1 MTLRRM
7 DKIEGIGKTRAWR
20 RRGNRGGFTLLEILV
35 AFAILIMGLSLVAAL
50 ATTSSRQAAQVE
62 EETGVQ
68 LACQNLMN
76 AILAGDA
83 TVSLGVEVP
92 LPDTPNW
99 AARVELLDGPI
110 SNLVAIRIVATR
122 FEVIETPHP
131 TDPTLT
137 ISTRSFEGGRQYV
150 LKEWARRAD
159 VRMQTVRRNLDG
171 TFSTVDGT
179 AADIAAT
186 NVASGSGVESGVAGG
201 LSGFDSASNL
211 NAFDALD
218 AAFGVSG
225 GLGGSSGLGASDGL
239 GASGGLGGAGSV
251 GGLGAPGTGSLAS
264 PFSELD
270 AATQNLAEPTF
281 APPSPF

>member
-1 MTLRRM
+1 MTPR
-7 DKIEGIGKTRAWR
+7 KINGLSKRGALR

-35 AFAILIMGLSLVAAL
+35 AFAILIMGLSLVATL
-50 ATTSSRQAAQVE
+50 ATTSARQAVRVE

-76 AILAGDA
+76 AILSGDA
-83 TVSLGVEVP
+83 VVSLGVEVP

-122 FEVIETPHP
+122 FEIIETPHP
-131 TDPTLT
+131 TDPTQT
-137 ISTRSFEGGRQYV
+137 ISRRSFDGGRQYV

-159 VRMQTVRRNLDG
+159 VRTQTVQRNLDG
-171 TFSTVDGT
+171 TFATVDGT
-179 AADIAAT
+179 AADIPAS
-186 NVASGSGVESGVAGG
+186 NVANASGVESGVAGG
-201 LSGFDSASNL
+201 LTGFDSAATGANS
-211 NAFDALD
+211 FGELD
-218 AAFGVSG
+218 AAFGGTGGLGDVGNAG
-225 GLGGSSGLGASDGL
+225 GLGG
-239 GASGGLGGAGSV
+239 
-251 GGLGAPGTGSLAS
+251 GSLAT

-270 AATQNLAEPTF
+270 AATQNFNEPTF

>member
-1 MTLRRM
+1 MTPR
-7 DKIEGIGKTRAWR
+7 KIYAFNKTGALR
-20 RRGNRGGFTLLEILV
+20 RRGNRSGFTLLEILV
-35 AFAILIMGLSLVAAL
+35 AFAILIMGLSVVAAL
-50 ATTSSRQAAQVE
+50 ATTSARQAVRVE

-76 AILAGDA
+76 SILSGDA
-83 TVSLGVEVP
+83 TVSLGVEIP

-122 FEVIETPHP
+122 FEIIETPHP
-131 TDPTLT
+131 TDPTST
-137 ISTRSFEGGRQYV
+137 ISRRSFEAGRRYV

-159 VRMQTVRRNLDG
+159 VRTQTVRRNLDG

-179 AADIAAT
+179 AADIPAT
-186 NVASGSGVESGVAGG
+186 NVANASGVESGVAGG
-201 LSGFDSASNL
+201 LAGFDSAGTGA
-211 NAFDALD
+211 NAFGELD
-218 AAFGVSG
+218 AAFGGLEGLG
-225 GLGGSSGLGASDGL
+225 GLGGLS
-239 GASGGLGGAGSV
+239 GAGSAGDL
-251 GGLGAPGTGSLAS
+251 GGGSLAS

-270 AATQNLAEPTF
+270 AATQNFNEPTF

>member
-1 MTLRRM
+1 MTPR
-7 DKIEGIGKTRAWR
+7 KITGLSKTGALR
-20 RRGNRGGFTLLEILV
+20 RRGKRGGFTLLEILV
-35 AFAILIMGLSLVAAL
+35 AFAILIMGLSIVAAL
-50 ATTSSRQAAQVE
+50 ATASARQAVQVE

-92 LPDTPNW
+92 LPDVPNW

-122 FEVIETPHP
+122 FEIIETP
-131 TDPTLT
+131 DPTNPT
-137 ISTRSFEGGRQYV
+137 AIISTRSFEGGRQYV

-159 VRMQTVRRNLDG
+159 VRTQTVRRNLDG

-179 AADIAAT
+179 AADIPAT
-186 NVASGSGVESGVAGG
+186 NVANGSGVEGNVAGG
-201 LSGFDSASNL
+201 LNGFDSAASGD
-211 NAFDALD
+211 AFGALD
-218 AAFGVSG
+218 GAFGDLNG
-225 GLGGSSGLGASDGL
+225 LGALGGSGDF
-239 GASGGLGGAGSV
+239 GGTGSV
-251 GGLGAPGTGSLAS
+251 GGIGAPGTDSLAS

-270 AATQNLAEPTF
+270 AATQNLNEPTF

>member
-1 MTLRRM
+1 MTPRKMNGLN
-7 DKIEGIGKTRAWR
+7 KTGALR

-35 AFAILIMGLSLVAAL
+35 AFAILIMGLSIVAAL
-50 ATTSSRQAAQVE
+50 ATTSARQAMQVE

-83 TVSLGVEVP
+83 TVSLGVEIP

-122 FEVIETPHP
+122 FEIIETPHP

-137 ISTRSFEGGRQYV
+137 ISTRSFEEGRRYV

-159 VRMQTVRRNLDG
+159 VRTQTVRRNVDG

-179 AADIAAT
+179 AADIPAT
-186 NVASGSGVESGVAGG
+186 NVANGSGVEGNVAGG
-201 LSGFDSASNL
+201 LSGFDSASG
-211 NAFDALD
+211 D
-218 AAFGVSG
+218 AFGELDG
-225 GLGGSSGLGASDGL
+225 AFGAFGGLDGLGGTGN
-239 GASGGLGGAGSV
+239 V
-251 GGLGAPGTGSLAS
+251 GGIGAPGTGSLAS

-270 AATQNLAEPTF
+270 AATQNLNEPTF

>member
-1 MTLRRM
+1 MTSR
-7 DKIEGIGKTRAWR
+7 KIRKIGKPGVLC

-35 AFAILIMGLSLVAAL
+35 AFAILIMGLSIVAAL
-50 ATTSSRQAAQVE
+50 ATTSARQAVQVE

-92 LPDTPNW
+92 LPDVPNW

-122 FEVIETPHP
+122 FEIIETPHP

-137 ISTRSFEGGRQYV
+137 ISRRSFEAGRQYV

-159 VRMQTVRRNLDG
+159 VRTQTLRRNVDG

-179 AADIAAT
+179 AADIPAS
-186 NVASGSGVESGVAGG
+186 NVANGSGVEGNVAGG
-201 LSGFDSASNL
+201 LSGFDSASG
-211 NAFDALD
+211 D
-218 AAFGVSG
+218 AFGELDGAFG
-225 GLGGSSGLGASDGL
+225 GFGETGNAGAF
-239 GASGGLGGAGSV
+239 
-251 GGLGAPGTGSLAS
+251 GAPGTGSLAS

-270 AATQNLAEPTF
+270 AATQNLNEPTF

>member
-1 MTLRRM
+1 MTPRKIR
-7 DKIEGIGKTRAWR
+7 KIEKPGALR
-20 RRGNRGGFTLLEILV
+20 RRGSRGGFTLLEILV
-35 AFAILIMGLSLVAAL
+35 AFAILIMGLSIVAAL
-50 ATTSSRQAAQVE
+50 ATTSARQAVQVE

-122 FEVIETPHP
+122 FEIIETPHP
-131 TDPTLT
+131 TDPTST

-159 VRMQTVRRNLDG
+159 VRTQTVRRNLDG

-179 AADIAAT
+179 AADIPAT
-186 NVASGSGVESGVAGG
+186 NVATGSGVEGNVAGG
-201 LSGFDSASNL
+201 LSGFDSASSG
-211 NAFDALD
+211 D
-218 AAFGVSG
+218 AFGELDG
-225 GLGGSSGLGASDGL
+225 AFGAFGGLDGLGGTGSDGGF
-239 GASGGLGGAGSV
+239 GAT
-251 GGLGAPGTGSLAS
+251 GTGSLAS

-270 AATQNLAEPTF
+270 AATQNLNEPTF

>member
-1 MTLRRM
+1 MTPR
-7 DKIEGIGKTRAWR
+7 KIRKLGKMGALR
-20 RRGNRGGFTLLEILV
+20 RRGDRGGFTLLEILV
-35 AFAILIMGLSLVAAL
+35 AFAILIMGLSIVAAL
-50 ATTSSRQAAQVE
+50 ATTSARQAMQVE

-83 TVSLGVEVP
+83 TVSLGVEIP

-122 FEVIETPHP
+122 FEIVETPHP

-159 VRMQTVRRNLDG
+159 VRTQTVRRNVDG

-179 AADIAAT
+179 AADIPAT
-186 NVASGSGVESGVAGG
+186 NVANGSGVEGGVAGG
-201 LSGFDSASNL
+201 LNGFDSASGD
-211 NAFDALD
+211 AFGALD
-218 AAFGVSG
+218 GAFGGLSALDGSG
-225 GLGGSSGLGASDGL
+225 GLGGMEN
-239 GASGGLGGAGSV
+239 V
-251 GGLGAPGTGSLAS
+251 GGIGAPGTGSLAS

-270 AATQNLAEPTF
+270 AATQDLNEPTF

>member
-1 MTLRRM
+1 MTQRKINGLGEIGSLRRQ
-7 DKIEGIGKTRAWR
+7 GGRS
-20 RRGNRGGFTLLEILV
+20 GFTLLEILV
-35 AFAILIMGLSLVAAL
+35 AFAILVMGLSIVAAL
-50 ATTSSRQAAQVE
+50 ATSSSRQAVQVE

-76 AILAGDA
+76 SILAGDA

-99 AARVELLDGPI
+99 SARVELLDGPI

-122 FEVIETPHP
+122 FEIIETPHP

-137 ISTRSFEGGRQYV
+137 ISTRSVESGRQYV

-159 VRMQTVRRNLDG
+159 VRMQTVRRNADG

-179 AADIAAT
+179 AADIPAS
-186 NVASGSGVESGVAGG
+186 NVANASGVGSDVAGG
-201 LSGFDSASNL
+201 LTGFDSASGD
-211 NAFDALD
+211 AFGALD
-218 AAFGVSG
+218 ATLG
-225 GLGGSSGLGASDGL
+225 GLDALGEMGEVGGVGNLGAS
-239 GASGGLGGAGSV
+239 
-251 GGLGAPGTGSLAS
+251 GTGSLAS

-270 AATQNLAEPTF
+270 AATQNLNEPTF

>member
-1 MTLRRM
+1 MTPR
-7 DKIEGIGKTRAWR
+7 KINGWAKTGALR

-35 AFAILIMGLSLVAAL
+35 AFAILIMGLSIVAAL
-50 ATTSSRQAAQVE
+50 ATTSARQAMQVE

-92 LPDTPNW
+92 LPDVPNW

-122 FEVIETPHP
+122 FEIIETPHP

-137 ISTRSFEGGRQYV
+137 ISRRSFEGGRQYV

-159 VRMQTVRRNLDG
+159 VRTQTVRRNVDG

-179 AADIAAT
+179 AADIPAS
-186 NVASGSGVESGVAGG
+186 NVANASGVEGNVAGG
-201 LSGFDSASNL
+201 LSGFDSASGD
-211 NAFDALD
+211 AFGALD
-218 AAFGVSG
+218 GAFGDLN
-225 GLGGSSGLGASDGL
+225 GLGGLNGLGETGNAGAF
-239 GASGGLGGAGSV
+239 GAS
-251 GGLGAPGTGSLAS
+251 GTGSLAS

-270 AATQNLAEPTF
+270 AATQNLNEPTF

>member
-1 MTLRRM
+1 MTPR
-7 DKIEGIGKTRAWR
+7 KINGLNKTGALR
-20 RRGNRGGFTLLEILV
+20 RRGKQDGFTLLEILV
-35 AFAILIMGLSLVAAL
+35 AFAVLIAGLSLVASL
-50 ATTSSRQAAQVE
+50 ATTTARQAERVE

-76 AILAGDA
+76 AILSGDA

-92 LPDTPNW
+92 LPDIPNW

-122 FEVIETPHP
+122 FEIVETPHP
-131 TDPTLT
+131 TDPSLT
-137 ISTRSFEGGRQYV
+137 ISTRSFDGGRQYV

-159 VRMQTVRRNLDG
+159 VRTQTVRRNVDG

-179 AADIAAT
+179 AADIPAS
-186 NVASGSGVESGVAGG
+186 NVANGSGVEGNVAGG
-201 LSGFDSASNL
+201 LSGFDSASGG
-211 NAFDALD
+211 D
-218 AAFGVSG
+218 AFGELDG
-225 GLGGSSGLGASDGL
+225 AFGAFGETGNLGGFGAT
-239 GASGGLGGAGSV
+239 
-251 GGLGAPGTGSLAS
+251 GTGSLAS

-270 AATQNLAEPTF
+270 AAAENFDEPTF

>member
-1 MTLRRM
+1 MKPRRINGREKTGVLRRL
-7 DKIEGIGKTRAWR
+7 
-20 RRGNRGGFTLLEILV
+20 GNRGGFTLLEILV
-35 AFAILIMGLSLVAAL
+35 AFAILIMGLSIVAAL
-50 ATTSSRQAAQVE
+50 ATTSARQAMQVE

-92 LPDTPNW
+92 LPDVPNW

-122 FEVIETPHP
+122 FEIIETPHP
-131 TDPTLT
+131 TDPTMT
-137 ISTRSFEGGRQYV
+137 ISRRSFEAGRQYV

-159 VRMQTVRRNLDG
+159 VRTQTVRRNVDG

-179 AADIAAT
+179 AADIPAS
-186 NVASGSGVESGVAGG
+186 NVANASGVEGNVAGG
-201 LSGFDSASNL
+201 LSGFDSASGGDPFGEL
-211 NAFDALD
+211 DGAFGGLDALD
-218 AAFGVSG
+218 GSG
-225 GLGGSSGLGASDGL
+225 GFGGTGN
-239 GASGGLGGAGSV
+239 V
-251 GGLGAPGTGSLAS
+251 GGIGALGTGSLAS

-270 AATQNLAEPTF
+270 AATQNLNEPTF
-281 APPSPF
+281 APPAPF

>member
-1 MTLRRM
+1 MTPRKINGWAKTGALRRR
-7 DKIEGIGKTRAWR
+7 E
-20 RRGNRGGFTLLEILV
+20 NRGGFTLLEILV
-35 AFAILIMGLSLVAAL
+35 AFAVLIMGLSIVAAL
-50 ATTSSRQAAQVE
+50 ATTSARQAVQVE

-83 TVSLGVEVP
+83 TVSLGVEIP
-92 LPDTPNW
+92 LPDVPNW

-122 FEVIETPHP
+122 FEIIETPHP

-159 VRMQTVRRNLDG
+159 VRTQTVRRNVDG
-171 TFSTVDGT
+171 TFTTVDGT
-179 AADIAAT
+179 AADIPAS
-186 NVASGSGVESGVAGG
+186 NVANGSGVEGNVAGG
-201 LSGFDSASNL
+201 LSGFDSASSGDPFGEL
-211 NAFDALD
+211 DGAF
-218 AAFGVSG
+218 G
-225 GLGGSSGLGASDGL
+225 GLGTFGGSGEMGDGGGFGAT
-239 GASGGLGGAGSV
+239 
-251 GGLGAPGTGSLAS
+251 GTGSLAS

-270 AATQNLAEPTF
+270 AATQNLNEPTF

>member
-1 MTLRRM
+1 MTPRKTNGL
-7 DKIEGIGKTRAWR
+7 GKTGALR
-20 RRGNRGGFTLLEILV
+20 RRGKRGGFTLLEILV
-35 AFAILIMGLSLVAAL
+35 AFAILIMGLSIVAAL
-50 ATTSSRQAAQVE
+50 ATTSARQAVQVE

-92 LPDTPNW
+92 LPDVPNW
-99 AARVELLDGPI
+99 AARVDLLDGPI

-122 FEVIETPHP
+122 FEIIETPHP

-159 VRMQTVRRNLDG
+159 VRTQTVRRNLDG

-179 AADIAAT
+179 AADIPAS
-186 NVASGSGVESGVAGG
+186 NVANGSGVEGNVAGG
-201 LSGFDSASNL
+201 LSGFDSASTE
-211 NAFDALD
+211 NAFGELD
-218 AAFGVSG
+218 GAFGGLGNLG
-225 GLGGSSGLGASDGL
+225 GLGGVGNLGA
-239 GASGGLGGAGSV
+239 LGGS
-251 GGLGAPGTGSLAS
+251 GTGSLAS

-270 AATQNLAEPTF
+270 AATQNFDEPTF
-281 APPSPF
+281 APPSPY

>member
-1 MTLRRM
+1 MTPRKMNGLN
-7 DKIEGIGKTRAWR
+7 KTGALR

-50 ATTSSRQAAQVE
+50 ATTSARQAVQVE

-83 TVSLGVEVP
+83 TVSIGVEVP

-122 FEVIETPHP
+122 FEIIETPHP

-137 ISTRSFEGGRQYV
+137 ISRRSFEGGRQYV

-179 AADIAAT
+179 AADIQAT
-186 NVASGSGVESGVAGG
+186 NVANGSGVEGNVAGG
-201 LSGFDSASNL
+201 LSGFDSASGD
-211 NAFDALD
+211 AFGELDGAFGALD
-218 AAFGVSG
+218 ALEGSG
-225 GLGGSSGLGASDGL
+225 GFGGTGN
-239 GASGGLGGAGSV
+239 V
-251 GGLGAPGTGSLAS
+251 GGLGAPGTGSLTS
-264 PFSELD
+264 PFPELD
-270 AATQNLAEPTF
+270 AATQNLNEPTF

>member
-1 MTLRRM
+1 MTSR
-7 DKIEGIGKTRAWR
+7 KIGKMGKPGALS

-35 AFAILIMGLSLVAAL
+35 AFAILIMGLSIVAAL
-50 ATTSSRQAAQVE
+50 ATTSARQAVQVE

-83 TVSLGVEVP
+83 TVSLGVEIP
-92 LPDTPNW
+92 LPDVPNW

-122 FEVIETPHP
+122 FEIIETPHP

-137 ISTRSFEGGRQYV
+137 ISTRSFEEGRRYV

-159 VRMQTVRRNLDG
+159 VRTQTVRRNVDG

-179 AADIAAT
+179 AADIPT
-186 NVASGSGVESGVAGG
+186 SNVANGSGVAGNVAGG
-201 LSGFDSASNL
+201 LNGFDSASGVDP
-211 NAFDALD
+211 FGELD
-218 AAFGVSG
+218 GAFGD
-225 GLGGSSGLGASDGL
+225 LGRAGNVDGFGAT
-239 GASGGLGGAGSV
+239 
-251 GGLGAPGTGSLAS
+251 GTGSLAS

-270 AATQNLAEPTF
+270 AATQNLNEPTF

>member
-1 MTLRRM
+1 MTPR
-7 DKIEGIGKTRAWR
+7 KINGLGKRGALR
-20 RRGNRGGFTLLEILV
+20 RRGSRSGFTLLEILV

-50 ATTSSRQAAQVE
+50 ATTSARQAMQVE

-76 AILAGDA
+76 AILSGDA

-122 FEVIETPHP
+122 FEIVETPHP
-131 TDPTLT
+131 TDPTST

-159 VRMQTVRRNLDG
+159 VRMQTVRRNVDG
-171 TFSTVDGT
+171 TFTTVDGT
-179 AADIAAT
+179 AADIPAT
-186 NVASGSGVESGVAGG
+186 NVANGSSVEGNVAGG
-201 LSGFDSASNL
+201 LTGFDSASGT

-218 AAFGVSG
+218 GAFGG
-225 GLGGSSGLGASDGL
+225 WDAFGNP
-239 GASGGLGGAGSV
+239 GGAGNV
-251 GGLGAPGTGSLAS
+251 GGVGATGTGSLAS

-270 AATQNLAEPTF
+270 AATQNLNEPTF

>member
-1 MTLRRM
+1 MTPR
-7 DKIEGIGKTRAWR
+7 KINGLNKTGALR
-20 RRGNRGGFTLLEILV
+20 RRGKQDGFTLLEILV
-35 AFAILIMGLSLVAAL
+35 AFAVLIAGLSLVASL
-50 ATTSSRQAAQVE
+50 ATTTARQAERVE

-76 AILAGDA
+76 AILSGDA

-92 LPDTPNW
+92 LPDIPNW

-122 FEVIETPHP
+122 FEIVETPHP
-131 TDPTLT
+131 TDPSLT
-137 ISTRSFEGGRQYV
+137 ISTRSFDGGRQYV

-159 VRMQTVRRNLDG
+159 VRTQTVRRNVDG

-179 AADIAAT
+179 AADIPAS
-186 NVASGSGVESGVAGG
+186 NVANGSGVEGNVAGG
-201 LSGFDSASNL
+201 LSGFDSAS
-211 NAFDALD
+211 DGD
-218 AAFGVSG
+218 AFGELDG
-225 GLGGSSGLGASDGL
+225 AFGAFGETGNLGGFGATE
-239 GASGGLGGAGSV
+239 
-251 GGLGAPGTGSLAS
+251 TGSLAA

-270 AATQNLAEPTF
+270 AAAENFDEPTF

>member
-1 MTLRRM
+1 MTPR
-7 DKIEGIGKTRAWR
+7 KINGLSKTGALR

-50 ATTSSRQAAQVE
+50 ATTSARQAMQVE

-76 AILAGDA
+76 SILSGDA
-83 TVSLGVEVP
+83 TVSIGVEVP

-122 FEVIETPHP
+122 FEIVETPHP

-137 ISTRSFEGGRQYV
+137 ISTRSFEAGRQYV

-159 VRMQTVRRNLDG
+159 VRMQTVRRNVDG

-179 AADIAAT
+179 AADISAT
-186 NVASGSGVESGVAGG
+186 NVANGSGGEGNVAGG
-201 LSGFDSASNL
+201 LTGFDSASDA
-211 NAFDALD
+211 NAFGALD
-218 AAFGVSG
+218 AAFG
-225 GLGGSSGLGASDGL
+225 GLGGFGET
-239 GASGGLGGAGSV
+239 
-251 GGLGAPGTGSLAS
+251 GGLGAPDAGALAS

-270 AATQNLAEPTF
+270 AATQNLNEPTF

>member
-1 MTLRRM
+1 MTPRKMNGLN
-7 DKIEGIGKTRAWR
+7 KTGALR
-20 RRGNRGGFTLLEILV
+20 RRGKRGGFTLLEILV
-35 AFAILIMGLSLVAAL
+35 AFAILIMGLSIVAAL
-50 ATTSSRQAAQVE
+50 ATTSSRQAVQVE

-76 AILAGDA
+76 SILSGDA

-122 FEVIETPHP
+122 FEIIETPHP

-137 ISTRSFEGGRQYV
+137 ISRRSFEGGKQYV

-159 VRMQTVRRNLDG
+159 VRTQTVQRNVDG
-171 TFSTVDGT
+171 TFALVDGT
-179 AADIAAT
+179 AADIPAS
-186 NVASGSGVESGVAGG
+186 NVANAAGVESGVAGG
-201 LSGFDSASNL
+201 LTGFDSAATGANS
-211 NAFDALD
+211 FGELD
-218 AAFGVSG
+218 AAFGDMG
-225 GLGGSSGLGASDGL
+225 GLGGVGNA
-239 GASGGLGGAGSV
+239 GGLGD
-251 GGLGAPGTGSLAS
+251 GSLAS

-270 AATQNLAEPTF
+270 AATQNFNEPTF

>member
-1 MTLRRM
+1 MTPRKINGLVKKGALRRQ
-7 DKIEGIGKTRAWR
+7 GKRS
-20 RRGNRGGFTLLEILV
+20 GFTLLEILV
-35 AFAILIMGLSLVAAL
+35 AFAILIMGLSIVAAL
-50 ATTSSRQAAQVE
+50 ATTSARQAVQVE

-122 FEVIETPHP
+122 FEIVETPHP

-159 VRMQTVRRNLDG
+159 VRTQTVRRNVDG

-179 AADIAAT
+179 AADIAAS
-186 NVASGSGVESGVAGG
+186 NVANGSGVQGGVAGG
-201 LSGFDSASNL
+201 LSGFDSASSGDPFGEL
-211 NAFDALD
+211 DGAF
-218 AAFGVSG
+218 G
-225 GLGGSSGLGASDGL
+225 GLGGLGET
-239 GASGGLGGAGSV
+239 GGIGGF
-251 GGLGAPGTGSLAS
+251 GAPGTGSLAS

-270 AATQNLAEPTF
+270 AATQNLNEPTF

>member
-1 MTLRRM
+1 MKPR
-7 DKIEGIGKTRAWR
+7 KINGRGKMGALR

-35 AFAILIMGLSLVAAL
+35 AFAILIMGLSIVAAL
-50 ATTSSRQAAQVE
+50 ATTSARQAVQVE

-83 TVSLGVEVP
+83 TVSLGVEIP
-92 LPDTPNW
+92 LPDVPNW

-122 FEVIETPHP
+122 FEIIETPHP

-159 VRMQTVRRNLDG
+159 VRTQTVRRNVDG
-171 TFSTVDGT
+171 TFTTVDGT
-179 AADIAAT
+179 AADIPAS
-186 NVASGSGVESGVAGG
+186 NVANGSGVEGNVAGG
-201 LSGFDSASNL
+201 LSGFDSASSGDPFGEL
-211 NAFDALD
+211 DGAF
-218 AAFGVSG
+218 G
-225 GLGGSSGLGASDGL
+225 GLGTFGGSGEMGDGGGFGAT
-239 GASGGLGGAGSV
+239 
-251 GGLGAPGTGSLAS
+251 GTGSLAS

-270 AATQNLAEPTF
+270 AATQNLNEPTF

>member
-1 MTLRRM
+1 MTPRR
-7 DKIEGIGKTRAWR
+7 IRRLGKTGALR

-35 AFAILIMGLSLVAAL
+35 AFAILIMGLSIVAAL
-50 ATTSSRQAAQVE
+50 ATTSARQAVQVE

-83 TVSLGVEVP
+83 TVSLGVEIP
-92 LPDTPNW
+92 LPDVPNW

-122 FEVIETPHP
+122 FEIVETPHP

-137 ISTRSFEGGRQYV
+137 ISTRSFEGERRYV

-159 VRMQTVRRNLDG
+159 VRTQTVRRNVDG

-179 AADIAAT
+179 AADIPAS
-186 NVASGSGVESGVAGG
+186 NVANGSGVEGNVAGG
-201 LSGFDSASNL
+201 LSGFDSASG
-211 NAFDALD
+211 NAFGELD
-218 AAFGVSG
+218 GAFG
-225 GLGGSSGLGASDGL
+225 GLDGL
-239 GASGGLGGAGSV
+239 GSLGGTGDV
-251 GGLGAPGTGSLAS
+251 GGFGATGTGSLAS

-270 AATQNLAEPTF
+270 AATQDLNEPTF

>member
-1 MTLRRM
+1 MTSRR
-7 DKIEGIGKTRAWR
+7 IGRIGKTGVLH

-35 AFAILIMGLSLVAAL
+35 AFAILIMGLSIVAAL
-50 ATTSSRQAAQVE
+50 ATTSARQAVQVE

-83 TVSLGVEVP
+83 TVSLGVEIP
-92 LPDTPNW
+92 LPDVPNW

-122 FEVIETPHP
+122 FEIIETPHP

-137 ISTRSFEGGRQYV
+137 ISTRSFEGGRRYV

-159 VRMQTVRRNLDG
+159 VRTQTVRRNVDG
-171 TFSTVDGT
+171 TFSTVDGS
-179 AADIAAT
+179 AADIPAS
-186 NVASGSGVESGVAGG
+186 NVANGSGVAGNVAGG
-201 LSGFDSASNL
+201 LSGFDSASG
-211 NAFDALD
+211 D
-218 AAFGVSG
+218 AFGELDG
-225 GLGGSSGLGASDGL
+225 AFGDLGETGNVDGFGAT
-239 GASGGLGGAGSV
+239 
-251 GGLGAPGTGSLAS
+251 GTGSLAS

-270 AATQNLAEPTF
+270 AATQNLNEPTF